1 MDNGDV
7 LPDLDKP
14 VTFLGATVIEWG
26 IGFAMFIIVSAFAP
40 DKQVG
45 RMLPFMLIGSIMTT
59 YTVASLRKI
68 FPDQEKGMRNYFSA
82 LIGIPPIGI
91 PAPAVLQPIWS
102 ATLVKELPKNTEFM
116 QIGLQRL
123 FPIHEEDFKVPDDS
137 AYVEAKPAEHKGRV
151 GNS

>member
-1 MDNGDV
+1 MDNGEV

-14 VTFLGATVIEWG
+14 ITFLGATPVEWA
-26 IGFAMFIIVSAFAP
+26 IGFAMFIIISSFAP

-45 RMLPFMLIGSIMTT
+45 RMIPFMLVGWLLTT

-82 LIGIPPIGI
+82 MAGIPPMGI

-102 ATLVKELPKNTEFM
+102 ATLVKELPEKTEFM
-116 QIGLQRL
+116 QIGLQHM

-137 AYVEAKPAEHKGRV
+137 MYIEPEVAEHKGKI
-151 GNS
+151 GN